1 MQSSRILTMEI
12 NILAGDIRMMIT
24 NIYKAVVI
32 TLCSIA
38 IFTGCVTT
46 KSGETREVLRVGVA
60 ANYPPII
67 YKQNKEIVGVEA
79 DLARAL
85 AITLDKKL
93 EFVEV
98 KWKNLIPALNS
109 GKIDIIMSGMSVTMP
124 RSMQISFTEPYLRN
138 GLMTAVP
145 LETIGKFRTPA
156 DILFHRDNV
165 GVVANTVAEEFARRF
180 LINAKIIL
188 LKESANAPH
197 YFEGKRITM
206 FIHDAYAIGW
216 LISQN
221 ESELA
226 GIWSPLSND
235 YFAWGI
241 SRGNP
246 KLLKSVNGVL
256 QKWQD
261 NGSLDKML
269 DTWLPLRKK
278 IQWNNYAGEKKQYN

>member
-1 MQSSRILTMEI
+1 
-12 NILAGDIRMMIT
+12 MIT
-24 NIYKAVVI
+24 NIYKSVI
-32 TLCSIA
+32 VTLCCIA
-38 IFTGCVTT
+38 IFAGCVTT
-46 KSGETREVLRVGVA
+46 KNTNNPADTREVLRVGVT

-67 YKQNKEIVGVEA
+67 YKQNRNIIGVEA

-98 KWKNLIPALNS
+98 KWKDLIPALNS

-145 LETIGKFRTPA
+145 LETVGKFRTPA
-156 DILFHRDNV
+156 DILFHRDPV
-165 GVVANTVAEEFARRF
+165 GVVENTVSEEFARRF
-180 LINAKIIL
+180 LVNAKIIL
-188 LKESANAPH
+188 LKKSSDAPD
-197 YFEGKRITM
+197 YFEGKRISM

-226 GIWSPLSND
+226 GIWTPLSND
-235 YFAWGI
+235 SFAWGI

-256 QKWQD
+256 KGWKD

-269 DTWLPLRKK
+269 DTWLPLRKN
-278 IQWNNYAGEKKQYN
+278 IQWNDYANTNTQ

>member
-1 MQSSRILTMEI
+1 
-12 NILAGDIRMMIT
+12 MIK
-24 NIYKAVVI
+24 NIYKSVII
-32 TLCSIA
+32 TLCCVA
-38 IFTGCVTT
+38 IFSGCITT
-46 KSGETREVLRVGVA
+46 KNKKNSADTRELLRVGVT

-67 YKQNKEIVGVEA
+67 YKQNKQIIGVEA

-85 AITLDKKL
+85 AATLDREL

-98 KWKNLIPALNS
+98 KWKDLIPALNS
-109 GKIDIIMSGMSVTMP
+109 GKIDIIMSGMSATMP

-156 DILFHRDNV
+156 DILFHRDTV
-165 GVVANTVAEEFARRF
+165 GVVQSTVGEEFARRF
-180 LINAKIIL
+180 LVNAKIIL
-188 LKESANAPH
+188 LKKTADVPH

-226 GIWSPLSND
+226 GIWTPLSND

-246 KLLKSVNGVL
+246 KLLKSVNGIL
-256 QKWQD
+256 KEWKD

-269 DTWLPLRKK
+269 DTWLPLRKN
-278 IQWNNYAGEKKQYN
+278 IQWNNYDGANQKVNTGILGY